1 MGLRDF
7 QQLQLCLQHLEFN
20 VWEHPNL
27 KVSTLTLKHQ
37 IFLFCFYFIKSAL
50 LPMLRSKM
58 LTIGIRARL

>member
-27 KVSTLTLKHQ
+27 KVSVLTLKDQ
-37 IFLFCFYFIKSAL
+37 FLFFVLFK
-50 LPMLRSKM
+50 K
-58 LTIGIRARL
+58 IGLASVA